1 MKKGKKY
8 YRKLARSLEW
18 LRIRD
23 RKCIFDMGLRITRDH
38 EARRRL
44 ESRLEDL
51 NLLLTES
58 ERKLAQMK
66 RAATRIFE
74 KDCEKDKHIRA
85 LTERV
90 AYFESRA
97 K

>member
-8 YRKLARSLEW
+8 YRKLAEALERG
-18 LRIRD
+18 RIRD
-23 RKCIFDMGLRITRDH
+23 RESIFNMSLRITRDH

-66 RAATRIFE
+66 RE
-74 KDCEKDKHIRA
+74 VVK
-85 LTERV
+85 
-90 AYFESRA
+90 
-97 K
+97 